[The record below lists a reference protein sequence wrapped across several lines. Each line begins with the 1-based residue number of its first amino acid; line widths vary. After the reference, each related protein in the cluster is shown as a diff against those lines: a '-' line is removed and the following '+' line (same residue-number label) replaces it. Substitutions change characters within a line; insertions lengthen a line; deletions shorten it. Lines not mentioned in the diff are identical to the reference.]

1 MEVDLGVNDAD
12 GQGHSHRPTQ
22 PRAGYRADQQPNSV
36 TVSQPSA
43 RYLAKPGAARGGFL
57 GGKVPSLTPRVH
69 SMRLRGNEG
78 YD

>member
-1 MEVDLGVNDAD
+1 MHKTHIQEVHYPCGNAQICP
-12 GQGHSHRPTQ
+12 GGIE
-22 PRAGYRADQQPNSV
+22 AEW
-36 TVSQPSA
+36 

-69 SMRLRGNEG
+69 SMRLRGNED